1 METKAEISDC
11 CEYRY
16 ALWRKWAE
24 GPQVLFVMLNPS
36 TADENADDPTI
47 RKCIALA
54 KSWGFGSLAVGNLF
68 AFRTP
73 SPVVLKQSPLPV
85 GDANNEWLR
94 RLQSTTALTV
104 AAWGNHGTFQGRNGV
119 VRSMLANPHVLGL
132 TKLGEPRHPLY
143 MLSATQPQEWD
154 RRFAQLGSKLAKNE

>member
-1 METKAEISDC
+1 MDTKAALSNC
-11 CEYRY
+11 REYRY

-85 GDANNEWLR
+85 GDANDDWLQ
-94 RLQSTTALTV
+94 RLQSTAALTV
-104 AAWGNHGTFQGRNGV
+104 AAWGNHGAFHGRGGV
-119 VRSMLANPHVLGL
+119 VRSMLANPYVLGL
-132 TKLGEPRHPLY
+132 TKLGQPRHPLY
-143 MLSATQPQEWD
+143 VLSTTK
-154 RRFAQLGSKLAKNE
+154 AQMWE